1 MPSSECVFVQWSL
14 HFFSPFL
21 LSLSL
26 SHDLLLYFYFFHFF
40 NLFSFA
46 CVYCIVFFSSSDSLL
61 AIQPIKVSKM
71 TLCTPKNKKK
81 EKSKQNRNHIIVLH
95 FQSFDTHLYMMK
107 SRIHISSR
115 CECIRDCFTHTL
127 CDRVHISLQCLFRFV
142 PIETFFSEYSSIIV
156 QQQASKQPNQYT
168 RQRQQE
174 NEKSCT
180 HTRTCVVQIIDL
192 FLLKLL
198 CVFHHS
204 TDGEKDDCYIFHSA
218 HA

>member
-1 MPSSECVFVQWSL
+1 M
-14 HFFSPFL
+14 
-21 LSLSL
+21 
-26 SHDLLLYFYFFHFF
+26 Y
-40 NLFSFA
+40 
-46 CVYCIVFFSSSDSLL
+46 
-61 AIQPIKVSKM
+61 SK
-71 TLCTPKNKKK
+71 KKEK

-115 CECIRDCFTHTL
+115 CECIRDCLFTLFVIAYTFLYNVCFAL
-127 CDRVHISLQCLFRFV
+127 CPSKHFSLNILA
-142 PIETFFSEYSSIIV
+142 SLYNSK
-156 QQQASKQPNQYT
+156 QASKQPNQYT

-204 TDGEKDDCYIFHSA
+204 TDGEKDDCYVFHSA